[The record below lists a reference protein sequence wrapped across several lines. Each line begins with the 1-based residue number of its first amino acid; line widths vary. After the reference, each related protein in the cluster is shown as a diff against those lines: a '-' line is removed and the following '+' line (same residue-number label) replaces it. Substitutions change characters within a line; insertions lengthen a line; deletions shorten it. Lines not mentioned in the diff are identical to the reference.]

1 MIDLKLKTIFARWT
15 EDNRV
20 KAIYAVGD
28 DGIKETLNYDRG
40 RAFSM
45 FNDRL
50 DNEDFNYRFQEYY
63 SVLKKEADERK
74 ANRKKRVPKVP
85 ANRIEEIDN
94 KIKELESQ
102 IAKLR
107 IEREKEV
114 NLLNE
119 KMFKEARKMLDKL
132 SEEQR
137 MSLLETIMN
146 GNS

>member
-15 EDNRV
+15 EDNKV

-28 DGIKETLNYDRG
+28 DDIKDTLNYDRG

-94 KIKELESQ
+94 MIKELESQ
-102 IAKLR
+102 IAKLK

>member
-15 EDNRV
+15 EDNKV

-28 DGIKETLNYDRG
+28 DDIKDTLNYDRG

>member
-15 EDNRV
+15 EDNKV

-28 DGIKETLNYDRG
+28 DDIKDTLNYDRG

-94 KIKELESQ
+94 MIKELESQ
-102 IAKLR
+102 IAKLK

-137 MSLLETIMN
+137 MSLLEAIMN
-146 GNS
+146 NNG

>member
-28 DGIKETLNYDRG
+28 DDIKETLNYDRG

-94 KIKELESQ
+94 MIKELESQ
-102 IAKLR
+102 IAKLK

>member
-28 DGIKETLNYDRG
+28 DDIKETLNYDRG

-50 DNEDFNYRFQEYY
+50 GNEDFNYRFQEYY

>member
-28 DGIKETLNYDRG
+28 DDIKETLNYDRG

-94 KIKELESQ
+94 NIKELESQ

>member
-28 DGIKETLNYDRG
+28 DDIKETLNYDRG

-107 IEREKEV
+107 IEREKED

>member
-28 DGIKETLNYDRG
+28 DDIKETLNYDRG

-114 NLLNE
+114 NLLDE

>member
-28 DGIKETLNYDRG
+28 DDIKETLNYDRG

>member
-28 DGIKETLNYDRG
+28 DDIKETLNYDRG

-63 SVLKKEADERK
+63 SVLKKEADERN
-74 ANRKKRVPKVP
+74 ANRNKRVPKVP

>member
-15 EDNRV
+15 EDYRV
-20 KAIYAVGD
+20 KAIFAVGD
-28 DGIKETLNYDRG
+28 DDIKETLNYDRG

>member
-1 MIDLKLKTIFARWT
+1 MTDLKLKTIFARWT
-15 EDNRV
+15 EDNKV

-28 DGIKETLNYDRG
+28 DDIKDTLNYDRG

-50 DNEDFNYRFQEYY
+50 DNDDFNYRFQEYY
-63 SVLKKEADERK
+63 SVLKREADERK
-74 ANRKKRVPKVP
+74 ANRKKRVPKMP

-102 IAKLR
+102 IAKLK

-119 KMFKEARKMLDKL
+119 KMVKEARKMLDKL

-146 GNS
+146 GNG

>member
-28 DGIKETLNYDRG
+28 DDIKETLNYDRG

-119 KMFKEARKMLDKL
+119 KIFKEARKMLDKL

>member
-1 MIDLKLKTIFARWT
+1 M
-15 EDNRV
+15 
-20 KAIYAVGD
+20 
-28 DGIKETLNYDRG
+28 
-40 RAFSM
+40 
-45 FNDRL
+45 
-50 DNEDFNYRFQEYY
+50 
-63 SVLKKEADERK
+63 
-74 ANRKKRVPKVP
+74 P

>member
-28 DGIKETLNYDRG
+28 DDIKETLNYDRG

-63 SVLKKEADERK
+63 SVLKKEVDERK

>member
-28 DGIKETLNYDRG
+28 DDIKETLNYDRG

-94 KIKELESQ
+94 KITELESQ

>member
-28 DGIKETLNYDRG
+28 DDIKETLNYDRG

-119 KMFKEARKMLDKL
+119 KMFKEAR
-132 SEEQR
+132 
-137 MSLLETIMN
+137 
-146 GNS
+146 

>member
-28 DGIKETLNYDRG
+28 NDIKETLNYDRG

>member
-28 DGIKETLNYDRG
+28 DDIKETLNYDRG

-63 SVLKKEADERK
+63 SVLKKDADERK
-74 ANRKKRVPKVP
+74 ANSKKRVPKVP

>member
-28 DGIKETLNYDRG
+28 DDIKETLNYDRG

-45 FNDRL
+45 FYDRL

>member
-1 MIDLKLKTIFARWT
+1 MADLKLKTVFARWT
-15 EDNRV
+15 DDNKV

-28 DGIKETLNYDRG
+28 DDIKDTLNYDRE

-45 FNDRL
+45 FSDRL
-50 DNEDFNYRFQEYY
+50 ENGDFNYRFNEYY
-63 SVLKKEADERK
+63 SELKKEAAERK
-74 ANRKKRVPKVP
+74 ANSKKRTPKVA

-102 IAKLR
+102 IAKLK

-114 NLLNE
+114 NLQNE
-119 KMFKEARKMLDKL
+119 RMVNEARKMLDKL

-137 MSLLETIMN
+137 MSLLEAIMN
-146 GNS
+146 NNG

>member
-1 MIDLKLKTIFARWT
+1 
-15 EDNRV
+15 
-20 KAIYAVGD
+20 
-28 DGIKETLNYDRG
+28 
-40 RAFSM
+40 M

>member
-28 DGIKETLNYDRG
+28 DDIKDTLNYDRG

-94 KIKELESQ
+94 MIKELESQ
-102 IAKLR
+102 IAKLK

>member
-1 MIDLKLKTIFARWT
+1 MIDLKLKTIFSRWT

-28 DGIKETLNYDRG
+28 DDIKETLNYDRG